1 MPWLTTSE
9 KKKNEAVAKMYP
21 FTKAAMGINNKK
33 RLENVITRGQ
43 F

>member
-9 KKKNEAVAKMYP
+9 KQNEAVAKMYP

>member
-1 MPWLTTSE
+1 M
-9 KKKNEAVAKMYP
+9 KKNEAVAKMDR

-33 RLENVITRGQ
+33 LLEKVITRGQ